1 MRGPAA
7 TEPGARPGTTE
18 RVASRCLRERSI
30 FSLLLA
36 VASCAR
42 IEPPPGGPP
51 DTAPPK
57 LISTVPDSLANVPD
71 FKGDVVFRFDEVVS
85 EGGTPNQ
92 GTGTGDLEKLIIL
105 SPTTRVPHVNW
116 KRDRITVKPVE
127 GWRANRVYRV
137 ELRPGIADLRRNQ
150 SKRGTVLTFTTGGPA
165 PSLTIEGTVV
175 DWTTSRPAASALVEA
190 LLLPDSLDYR
200 GLADSTGQF
209 ALGPLPAGAY
219 LVRGVIDQDHD
230 NTFEPREAFDTV
242 RLAQGKTSAGELWAF
257 VHDTTPPRIRE
268 ITVADS
274 MAANV
279 ALSETLDP
287 KQRLALSAVTVRIL
301 PDSTPVRVT
310 SILPKPVDD
319 SLHRPAAPARDTTAD
334 TTKRERP
341 GITEVPEGGAPGA
354 RRPAAAQL
362 EPLTTR
368 PPLTDQLVVRVAEP
382 WKPNGK
388 YDVEIRGVRNTTG
401 VHGDVRGGFTVPKP
415 TPPDTTRR
423 GADSTKRAGARPA
436 HADSLKRPAD
446 SLKRSAPPKSP

>member
-1 MRGPAA
+1 MRVRR
-7 TEPGARPGTTE
+7 TLETQSIARTRTTE
-18 RVASRCLRERSI
+18 RAVSPRLRRPAIASA
-30 FSLLLA
+30 LLII
-36 VASCAR
+36 ASCAR

-57 LISTVPDSLANVPD
+57 LISTVPDSLANVPG

-85 EGGTPNQ
+85 EGGTPSQ
-92 GTGTGDLEKLIIL
+92 GTGTGDLEKLIMV

-127 GWRANRVYRV
+127 GWRPNRVYRV
-137 ELRPGIADLRRNQ
+137 ELLPGIADLRRNQ

-165 PSLTIEGTVV
+165 PSLSIDGTVV
-175 DWTTSRPAASALVEA
+175 DWTTSRPAAGALVEA

-200 GLADSTGQF
+200 GLADSTGRF

-274 MAANV
+274 LAANV
-279 ALSETLDP
+279 ALSQTMDP
-287 KQRLALSAVTVRIL
+287 NQRLALSAVTVRIL

-334 TTKRERP
+334 TTKRP
-341 GITEVPEGGAPGA
+341 GITEVPKGGAPRG
-354 RRPAAAQL
+354 RRPPAGQL
-362 EPLTTR
+362 EPLTSR

-382 WKPNGK
+382 WKPGGK
-388 YDVEIRGVRNTTG
+388 YDVNIRGVRNTTG
-401 VHGDVRGGFTVPKP
+401 VVGDVRGGFTAPKP
-415 TPPDTTRR
+415 APPDTTRR
-423 GADSTKRAGARPA
+423 GADSTRRAGGKATR
-436 HADSLKRPAD
+436 ADSLRRVPD
-446 SLKRSAPPKSP
+446 SATRTAPPKSP